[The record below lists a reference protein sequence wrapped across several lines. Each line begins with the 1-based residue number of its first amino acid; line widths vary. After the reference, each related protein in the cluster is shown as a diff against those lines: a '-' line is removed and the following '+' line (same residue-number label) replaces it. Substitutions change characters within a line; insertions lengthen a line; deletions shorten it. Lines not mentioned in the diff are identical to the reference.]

1 VPRRSMPRRTEGPH
15 VAGVILAAGASRRM
29 GAGRNKM
36 LLQLEGESLLRR
48 AARRAVAAGLSPV
61 VVVLGHE
68 ADRARAELKGLS
80 CDSVVNPDFTGPTSG
95 SLHKGL
101 EQLGSDVLAAV
112 VMLGDM
118 VLVTEQ
124 MLSGL
129 VAAARGTEAP
139 LVVSR
144 YGDVTAPPL
153 LFRRALFGEL
163 LAWSGE
169 GCGKARLPLFQRPG
183 PVLLQQTRQGPIREH
198 PPAGLTRGTIVHLVF
213 GVADPLDRRAAHRT
227 RLAIPAVHRHLLA
240 ERRDSLGE
248 TVPRRFAQ
256 ALDPGAQRVLRG
268 VVEPFDFLCRELGG
282 QLE

>member
-1 VPRRSMPRRTEGPH
+1 MPRRTEGPH

-48 AARRAVAAGLSPV
+48 AARRALVAGLSPV

-80 CDSVVNPDFTGPTSG
+80 CESVVNPDFTGPTSG

-101 EQLGSDVLAAV
+101 EQLGSNGGAAV

-129 VAAARGTEAP
+129 VAAARGTEEI
-139 LVVSR
+139 
-144 YGDVTAPPL
+144 G
-153 LFRRALFGEL
+153 RAH
-163 LAWSGE
+163 
-169 GCGKARLPLFQRPG
+169 
-183 PVLLQQTRQGPIREH
+183 V
-198 PPAGLTRGTIVHLVF
+198 
-213 GVADPLDRRAAHRT
+213 
-227 RLAIPAVHRHLLA
+227 
-240 ERRDSLGE
+240 
-248 TVPRRFAQ
+248 
-256 ALDPGAQRVLRG
+256 
-268 VVEPFDFLCRELGG
+268 
-282 QLE
+282 

>member
-1 VPRRSMPRRTEGPH
+1 MPRQTERAS

-48 AARRAVAAGLSPV
+48 AARRALGAGLSPV

-80 CDSVVNPDFTGPTSG
+80 CESVVNPDFTGPTSG

-101 EQLGSDVLAAV
+101 EQLGSNVGAAV

-153 LFRRALFGEL
+153 LFRRALFDEL

-169 GCGKARLPLFQRPG
+169 GCGKAVVQ
-183 PVLLQQTRQGPIREH
+183 
-198 PPAGLTRGTIVHLVF
+198 
-213 GVADPLDRRAAHRT
+213 AH
-227 RLAIPAVHRHLLA
+227 LA
-240 ERRDSLGE
+240 EAVFVDWPDAALADIDTPEDLAAAEAHLARR
-248 TVPRRFAQ
+248 
-256 ALDPGAQRVLRG
+256 
-268 VVEPFDFLCRELGG
+268 
-282 QLE
+282 

>member
-1 VPRRSMPRRTEGPH
+1 

-80 CDSVVNPDFTGPTSG
+80 CESVVNSDFTGPTSG

-169 GCGKARLPLFQRPG
+169 GCGKAVVQAHRAEAVYVDWPGAALTDVDTPEDFATAQTLLARAHGRRYAGRLRDRADAAGAVLTEWLIRLRRVRSPSRSFDTEVAAGISQRAVVPG
-183 PVLLQQTRQGPIREH
+183 
-198 PPAGLTRGTIVHLVF
+198 
-213 GVADPLDRRAAHRT
+213 RRASHSSSDRGQSSCN
-227 RLAIPAVHRHLLA
+227 
-240 ERRDSLGE
+240 RRDRARSAS
-248 TVPRRFAQ
+248 TRPPV
-256 ALDPGAQRVLRG
+256 
-268 VVEPFDFLCRELGG
+268 
-282 QLE
+282 

>member
-1 VPRRSMPRRTEGPH
+1 MPRRTEGPH

-101 EQLGSDVLAAV
+101 EQLDPDVRAAV

-169 GCGKARLPLFQRPG
+169 GCGKAVVQAHKHEAMYVDRPEA
-183 PVLLQQTRQGPIREH
+183 LLVDVDTPEDFAAAQGD
-198 PPAGLTRGTIVHLVF
+198 AGT
-213 GVADPLDRRAAHRT
+213 
-227 RLAIPAVHRHLLA
+227 
-240 ERRDSLGE
+240 
-248 TVPRRFAQ
+248 
-256 ALDPGAQRVLRG
+256 
-268 VVEPFDFLCRELGG
+268 
-282 QLE
+282 